1 MNRDYSVKDIV
12 ENEVKE
18 TELHKGVRPFAIR
31 DVIKNGVK
39 N

>member
-1 MNRDYSVKDIV
+1 
-12 ENEVKE
+12 VKE